1 MKTILLFV
9 PDLMFGS
16 RIEDVARQLG
26 YKAESIDAGADI
38 YVAIQQSKPVLVVTT
53 FDRNGDSWE
62 QVITAAHAGNIK
74 TLAFGSHVNV
84 DAFQRARG
92 LGADQVIANSRMNL
106 ELPDL
111 LQKLAGPP

>member
-38 YVAIQQSKPVLVVTT
+38 YVAIQQSKPALVVTT
-53 FDRNGDSWE
+53 FDRNGDYWE
-62 QVITAAHAGNIK
+62 QVITAVSCREHQGAGIWQPCECRRVQ
-74 TLAFGSHVNV
+74 TCASWV
-84 DAFQRARG
+84 Q
-92 LGADQVIANSRMNL
+92 SRS
-106 ELPDL
+106 
-111 LQKLAGPP
+111 

>member
-26 YKAESIDAGADI
+26 YRAESVDAGGDI
-38 YVAIQQSKPVLVVTT
+38 YGAIRQTNPALVVAT
-53 FDRNGDSWE
+53 FDRNGDAWE
-62 QVITAAHAGNIK
+62 KVIAAAHAASIK
-74 TLAFGSHVNV
+74 ALAFGSHMNI
-84 DAFQRARG
+84 DAFKRARE
-92 LGADQVIANSRMNL
+92 LGAEQVVANSRMIS

-111 LQKLAGPP
+111 LLKLAGPP